1 MTTLQLLDCTGDND
15 LLFRNWTACR
25 GVTAAFYRPCA
36 YTPVMLSSA
45 PAAAGWACSVP
56 HRFKLG
62 SSWQRKGKDLFTCSE
77 PGLKRS
83 VSTLLTGLLALLL
96 LTFGNFSIFSAL
108 ALCQTLH
115 CSLFSP
121 LCSLLLLCYL
131 GFFKV
136 LRGLGF
142 CCLHGPPEL
151 LT

>member
-83 VSTLLTGLLALLL
+83 VSTLLTGLLALLF
-96 LTFGNFSIFSAL
+96 LTFGNFFYF
-108 ALCQTLH
+108 LCTG
-115 CSLFSP
+115 SLPDTSLQSFFP